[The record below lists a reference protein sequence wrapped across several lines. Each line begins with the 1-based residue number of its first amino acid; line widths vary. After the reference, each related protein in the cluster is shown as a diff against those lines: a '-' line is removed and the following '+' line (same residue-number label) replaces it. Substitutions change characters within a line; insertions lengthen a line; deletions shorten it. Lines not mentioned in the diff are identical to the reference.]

1 MSVVRNLPIARK
13 FTYAFGIISLLC
25 IGLAVYS
32 FITLRSITA
41 MASGVRSVNVP
52 SITDLAAMR
61 FNANSV
67 RRAELALIL
76 CSTPDCTSHYR
87 DVRQQS
93 LAGFRAAAKDY
104 EPLISTSEERDIY
117 QQFSLAFARYTEATD
132 RAMAALAAGQT
143 DQARQIVLDPVQIK
157 GHADAMASADKNL
170 QVNVKEADEEAGAVA
185 AASARTNWISV
196 IMTLVIVI
204 SSILIGF
211 QLNRFVTPRI
221 RNVMKM
227 AQQLA
232 DKDMTAYVRPTATDE
247 IGRMGE
253 MLNAGVA
260 SIREVLRSVAQS
272 AQTLSAA
279 TTEISTSANESAG
292 NAKSQ
297 SGMTAQIAT
306 AAQEMTATIGEI
318 SRNAESASTASRAS
332 AETANRGGEVMQAAA
347 STMEKIAE
355 ATRSVSEHIAS
366 LAHRSEEIGNVVN
379 VIQEISEQTN
389 LLALNAAIEAARAG
403 EHGRG
408 FAVVAGEVRRLAER
422 TKAATEEIAG
432 TIRSIQDETR
442 QTLEVMNGS
451 RSAVD
456 SGQEETAKARHS
468 LDEIIES
475 SRQVEHQIQLIAS
488 AATEQ
493 TAASG
498 EISKSAGEISHLA
511 EQNNRGAEEAVAALR
526 DLEHLASDLDAMIRQ
541 FQLEGEDDTTPGTQG
556 RTSREPAAARS
567 WQPAPS
573 H

>member
-1 MSVVRNLPIARK
+1 MSAVRNLPIARK

-32 FITLRSITA
+32 FITMRGISA

-52 SITDLAAMR
+52 AIVDLAAMR
-61 FNANSV
+61 YNANSV

-76 CSTPDCTSHYR
+76 CSTPDCTAHYK

-93 LAGFRAAAKDY
+93 LEGFRAAAKDY
-104 EPLISTSEERDIY
+104 EPLISSSGERDIY
-117 QQFSLAFARYTEATD
+117 QQFSSAFARYAEATD

-157 GHADAMASADKNL
+157 GHADVMATASKNL
-170 QVNVKEADEEAGAVA
+170 QVNVKEADENTGAVA
-185 AASARTNWISV
+185 AASNRTTWISV
-196 IMTLVIVI
+196 FMTLAIVG
-204 SSILIGF
+204 SSVVIGF

-227 AQQLA
+227 AERLQA
-232 DKDMTAYVRPTATDE
+232 KDMTAYVKATATDE

-253 MLNAGVA
+253 ALNS
-260 SIREVLRSVAQS
+260 SIAAMRDVLQSVARS
-272 AQTLSAA
+272 AGTLSAA
-279 TTEISTSANESAG
+279 TTEISTRSEESAS

-297 SGMTAQIAT
+297 SAMTGQIAT

-318 SRNAESASTASRAS
+318 SSNAESAATASRAS
-332 AETANRGGEVMQAAA
+332 AETANRGGEVMHAAA
-347 STMEKIAE
+347 ATMEKIA
-355 ATRSVSEHIAS
+355 ASTTSVSERIAS

-422 TKAATEEIAG
+422 TKAATEEISA
-432 TIRSIQDETR
+432 TIHSIQDETR
-442 QTLEVMNGS
+442 QTLEVMDGS

-456 SGQEETAKARHS
+456 SGMEETAKARRS
-468 LDEIIES
+468 LDEIIEA
-475 SRQVEHQIQLIAS
+475 SRRVEHQIQLIAS

-498 EISKSAGEISHLA
+498 EISQSAGQISHLA
-511 EQNNRGAEEAVAALR
+511 EQNTRGAEEAVAALK
-526 DLEHLASDLDAMIRQ
+526 DLSHLAVDLDTMIHQ
-541 FQLEGEDDTTPGTQG
+541 FRLDDEGNSAGSPQG
-556 RTSREPAAARS
+556 KSRATAPISA
-567 WQPAPS
+567 WQPAHS
-573 H
+573 V